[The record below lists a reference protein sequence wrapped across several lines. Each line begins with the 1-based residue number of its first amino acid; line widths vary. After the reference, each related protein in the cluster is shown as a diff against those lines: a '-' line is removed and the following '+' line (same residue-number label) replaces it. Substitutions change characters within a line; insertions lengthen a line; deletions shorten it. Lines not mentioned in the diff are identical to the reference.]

1 LSLELLSKNTAEVF
15 HAFISQPH
23 WDKVERE
30 EGIKKV
36 LIRLRDGVDSEEEY
50 LEELLKNVTFQYAN
64 TNTAISFLAQCIEE
78 EQFYPLEIFQSIMSD
93 VPKQVQETNFLAENM
108 PRFQQL
114 VYQGSDIKEQVIH
127 AEGVYFHTK
136 LVNDLLV
143 EFIGTFLH
151 PDNRDFMVN
160 FMEYSTKVVIDT
172 VMNLCQ
178 TYANH
183 IIEELNAIHSTK

>member
-1 LSLELLSKNTAEVF
+1 MSLELLSKNTAEVF

-50 LEELLKNVTFQYAN
+50 LEELLKYVTFQYAN

-78 EQFYPLEIFQSIMSD
+78 EQFFPLEIFHSVMAD
-93 VPKQVQETNFLAENM
+93 VPKQVEETNFLEENM

-136 LVNDLLV
+136 IVNDLLV

-151 PDNRDFMVN
+151 PDNRDYMVN
-160 FMEYSTKVVIDT
+160 FLEYSSKVVIDM
-172 VMNLCQ
+172 VMYFCQ
-178 TYANH
+178 THSNLIA
-183 IIEELNAIHSTK
+183 EELNTIHSSK

>member
-1 LSLELLSKNTAEVF
+1 MSLELLSKNTAEVF

-36 LIRLRDGVDSEEEY
+36 LIRLRDGVDSEKEY
-50 LEELLKNVTFQYAN
+50 LEELLKNVTFLYAN
-64 TNTAISFLAQCIEE
+64 TNTAISILAQCIEE
-78 EQFYPLEIFQSIMSD
+78 ENFFSVESFQSIMAD
-93 VPKQVQETNFLAENM
+93 VPKQVEETNFLAENM

-151 PDNRDFMVN
+151 PDNRDYMVN
-160 FMEYSTKVVIDT
+160 FLEYSSKVVIDM
-172 VMNLCQ
+172 VMYFCQ
-178 TYANH
+178 THSNLIA
-183 IIEELNAIHSTK
+183 EELNTINSSK

>member
-1 LSLELLSKNTAEVF
+1 MSLELLSKNTAEVI

-30 EGIKKV
+30 EGVKKV
-36 LIRLRDGVDSEEEY
+36 LIKIREGVGSHEEY
-50 LEELLKNVTFQYAN
+50 LKELLEIVTFQYAN

-78 EQFYPLEIFQSIMSD
+78 EQFFPLEIFHSLMAD
-93 VPKQVQETNFLAENM
+93 VPKQVEETNFLEENM

-114 VYQGSDIKEQVIH
+114 VYQGSGVEEQVVH
-127 AEGVYFHTK
+127 AEGVLFHTK

-151 PDNRDFMVN
+151 PDNRDFMEN

-178 TYANH
+178 AYANH
-183 IIEELNAIHSTK
+183 IIEELNAIHSAK

>member
-1 LSLELLSKNTAEVF
+1 MA
-15 HAFISQPH
+15 
-23 WDKVERE
+23 
-30 EGIKKV
+30 
-36 LIRLRDGVDSEEEY
+36 
-50 LEELLKNVTFQYAN
+50 
-64 TNTAISFLAQCIEE
+64 
-78 EQFYPLEIFQSIMSD
+78 D
-93 VPKQVQETNFLAENM
+93 VPKQVQETNFLEENM

-127 AEGVYFHTK
+127 AEGVFFHTK

-143 EFIGTFLH
+143 EFIGTFLQ

-183 IIEELNAIHSTK
+183 IIEELNTINSTK